1 MEQEK
6 RNDRFVNF
14 PYPPESYSDGSVNHG
29 GIDLTRETQRIDE
42 IEEAKRSPNLRRLLE
57 EVNLQDG
64 LFMTLGCDYR
74 QMDSGIS
81 GYVDFAFRPGLPA
94 SLTDDT
100 PNLDDYFWA
109 YLVKQEVQHHIS
121 DGAMVS
127 YARSALEWSWSEC
140 VIAGVH
146 GKKITLT
153 FCCQRAEDGEWC
165 LDHLR
170 HFLVTEFPSLPSRRQ
185 ARQN

>member
-6 RNDRFVNF
+6 QHDRFVHF
-14 PYPPESYSDGSVNHG
+14 PYPRESYSDGSINYG

-42 IEEAKRSPNLRRLLE
+42 IEEAQRSPNLHRLLE

-74 QMDSGIS
+74 QLTDGIG
-81 GYVDFAFRPGLPA
+81 GYVDFAFRSGLPA

-109 YLVKQEVQHHIS
+109 YLAKQELQHHIS

-127 YARSALEWSWSEC
+127 YARSALQWSWSELEFNN
-140 VIAGVH
+140 VR
-146 GKKITLT
+146 GKKITLA
-153 FCCQRAEDGEWC
+153 FCCQRVEDGEWC

-170 HFLVTEFPSLPSRRQ
+170 HFLVTEFPSLPLRQ
-185 ARQN
+185 R

>member
-6 RNDRFVNF
+6 LNDHFVTF
-14 PYPPESYSDGSVNHG
+14 PYPRESYSDGSVNYG
-29 GIDLTRETQRIDE
+29 GIDLIHETQRIDE

-74 QMDSGIS
+74 LLTEGVA

-94 SLTDDT
+94 LLTDDT

-109 YLVKQEVQHHIS
+109 YLAKQEIEHHIS
-121 DGAMVS
+121 DGAMVG
-127 YARSALEWSWSEC
+127 YARSALKWSWSPLEL
-140 VIAGVH
+140 AGAR
-146 GKKITLT
+146 GKKITLA

-170 HFLVTEFPSLPSRRQ
+170 HFLVTEFPSLPVRH
-185 ARQN
+185 AE